1 MLMKNRT
8 ILGLVCILLA
18 VTVMFGV
25 APVVNR
31 LAAQKVQIVRVTRD
45 IPQGTQIT
53 AADVAAVEVGGYN
66 LPKSVLKDTRAVTG
80 KYAACD
86 IKSDDYL
93 LPSMLTG
100 TADSAGDVL
109 NTLDGTEQA
118 VSVSISDFACGL
130 SGKLKNGDIVSVIV
144 TQNKATSIPREL
156 TYVRVVTTT
165 TSKGSDEDK
174 QAASKDGTA
183 DQPSTVTLLVNAE
196 QAKLLAGYDADS
208 NTKVHISLV
217 YRGDAKTARKFLD
230 AQAAVFKSGV
240 TAK

>member
-1 MLMKNRT
+1 MKNRT
-8 ILGLVCILLA
+8 VLGLLCILLA

-31 LAAQKVQIVRVTRD
+31 LAAQKVQIVRVAKD

-53 AADVAAVEVGGYN
+53 SADVTAVEVGGYN
-66 LPKSVLKDTRAVTG
+66 LPKTVIKDTKAVIG
-80 KYAACD
+80 RYAGCE
-86 IKSDDYL
+86 IKADDYL
-93 LPSMLTG
+93 LPTMLSS

-109 NTLDGTEQA
+109 DTLDGSEQA
-118 VSVSISDFACGL
+118 VSISLSDFACGL

-144 TQNKATSIPREL
+144 TQDKATLIPREL

-165 TSKGSDEDK
+165 TSKGSDADD
-174 QAASKDGTA
+174 QTASKDGTT
-183 DQPSTVTLLVNAE
+183 DPPSTATLLVNAA

-208 NTKVHISLV
+208 NTKLHLSLV
-217 YRGDAKTARKFLD
+217 YRGNAQTAQRFLD

-240 TAK
+240 SVK